1 MTNLGDHNGIYQKFL
16 EETEA
21 NSVDERLATHHYVER
36 CREIKENAR
45 IRNRFDFLRWPSLA
59 DFSVPESW
67 IPSACYDEL
76 RRSPEWSERWFRL
89 TRESKIGTPKD
100 FSRDFGTSPI
110 LVQHAYHLLRY
121 ETATNKSLLN
131 CDAIFE
137 IGGGY
142 GSFCRLLRNAGFS
155 GLHIIYDLPHISSI
169 QRLYLTLSGFTE
181 VPREEMSQREEH
193 GFCLIVDEYLDN
205 AFNFLK
211 SGNVR
216 VGFVATWS
224 LSETPMSVRERI
236 FPRFYQVCQQY
247 LIAFQPAWQ
256 TINNVDY
263 FAAFPTFRPE
273 LNWLKE
279 EMPRTVPPP
288 SFYLFA

>member
-1 MTNLGDHNGIYQKFL
+1 MADPGDHNGIYQNF
-16 EETEA
+16 
-21 NSVDERLATHHYVER
+21 
-36 CREIKENAR
+36 CRRPGR
-45 IRNRFDFLRWPSLA
+45 IPLIRGLRPIIGYSDASKSRHIGNRFDFLRWPSLS

-67 IPSACYDEL
+67 IPPSYCDEL
-76 RRSPEWSERWFRL
+76 RKSPEWSERWFPL

-155 GLHIIYDLPHISSI
+155 GLHVIYDLPHISSV
-169 QRLYLTLSGFTE
+169 QRLYLRLSGLTE
-181 VPREEMSQREEH
+181 VPREEMSQREKH
-193 GFCLIVDEYLDN
+193 GFCLIADEYLDT
-205 AFNFLK
+205 AFNFFK
-211 SGNVR
+211 SSNIR

-224 LSETPMSVRERI
+224 LSESPMSVRERI
-236 FPRFYQVCQQY
+236 FPRFYPVCEQY
-247 LIAFQPAWQ
+247 LIAFQPAWEN
-256 TINNVDY
+256 INNADY
-263 FAAFPTFRPE
+263 FSAFPTFRPE
-273 LNWLKE
+273 LNWFKE
-279 EMPRTVPPP
+279 IVPPG
-288 SFYLFA
+288 FYLFA